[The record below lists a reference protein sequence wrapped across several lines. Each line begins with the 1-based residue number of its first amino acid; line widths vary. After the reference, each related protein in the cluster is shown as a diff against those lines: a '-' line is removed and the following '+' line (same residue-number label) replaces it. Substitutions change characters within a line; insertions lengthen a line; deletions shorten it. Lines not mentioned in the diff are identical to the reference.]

1 MLLCPACWQA
11 LNHDLQFF
19 LPSLPPPPP
28 SPGASRLPPSV
39 VETLE
44 VFVLSPKEL
53 AELLEAADQ
62 GEGGWGYSSMGLHAA
77 SRGRE

>member
-62 GEGGWGYSSMGLHAA
+62 GEGGAG
-77 SRGRE
+77 